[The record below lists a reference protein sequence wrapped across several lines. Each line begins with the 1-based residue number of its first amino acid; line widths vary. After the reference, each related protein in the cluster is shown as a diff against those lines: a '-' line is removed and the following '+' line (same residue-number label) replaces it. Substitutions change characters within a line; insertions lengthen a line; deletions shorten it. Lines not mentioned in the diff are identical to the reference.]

1 MRVSV
6 VIPTYNEE
14 KRIAACIRSLKAQ
27 TLKPL
32 EIIVA
37 DDESPDKTAA
47 ISKKLGAKVITVTKK
62 RISAGRQ
69 AGAKAARGEII
80 ACTDGDAVLDKNWL
94 RELCAPFSDK
104 DVVSTHG
111 AVFLTDGNKFDG
123 FACRWFLNP
132 YFAVTNAL
140 GLPSGAGS
148 SMAMRQS
155 ALKKIGGFDETLI
168 TGEDV
173 DVQRRMRRFG
183 KTVFVGDAIAYVSA
197 RRIHRW
203 GYLRFFF
210 FHFGNWL
217 RILFGNPARAYE
229 RVR

>member
-6 VIPTYNEE
+6 VIPTYNEG
-14 KRIAACIRSLKAQ
+14 KRIAACIKSLKAQ
-27 TLKPL
+27 TLKPY

-47 ISKKLGAKVITVTKK
+47 IAKKMGARVILVSKR
-62 RISAGRQ
+62 RISAGRR

-80 ACTDGDAVLDKNWL
+80 ACTDGDTVLDKNWL
-94 RELCAPFSDK
+94 RELCAPFSDSR
-104 DVVSTHG
+104 VVSAHG
-111 AVFLTDGNKFDG
+111 AVFLTDGNSID
-123 FACRWFLNP
+123 AALCRFFLNP
-132 YFAVTNAL
+132 YFAATNAL

-148 SMAMRQS
+148 SMAVRLS
-155 ALKKIGGFDETLI
+155 ALKKIGGFDETLV

-173 DVQRRMRRFG
+173 DVQRRVRRFG
-183 KTVFVGDAIAYVSA
+183 RTVFIGDAVAYVSA
-197 RRIHRW
+197 RRIRRW
-203 GYLRFFF
+203 GYLRFFL
-210 FHFGNWL
+210 FHLGNWL

>member
-14 KRIAACIRSLKAQ
+14 KRIAACIRSLKNQ
-27 TLKPL
+27 TLKPY

-47 ISKKLGAKVITVTKK
+47 IAKKLGARVIKVSK
-62 RISAGRQ
+62 RRIAAGRQ

-94 RELCAPFSDK
+94 RKLCAPFSDSR
-104 DVVSTHG
+104 VVSTHG
-111 AVFLTDGNKFDG
+111 SVFLTDGNAFDRALCE
-123 FACRWFLNP
+123 FFLNP
-132 YFAVTNAL
+132 YFAATNAL

-148 SMAMRQS
+148 SMAIRAS
-155 ALKKIGGFDETLI
+155 ALKKIGGFDETLV

-173 DVQRRMRRFG
+173 DVQRKVRKLGR
-183 KTVFVGDAIAYVSA
+183 TVFVGDAIAYVSA
-197 RRIHRW
+197 RRIKRW
-203 GYLRFFF
+203 GYVRFFF

-217 RILFGNPARAYE
+217 RILFGSSSRAYE